1 MCPMVI
7 QSDPCSRTLFEEPDE
22 LGSRDAERVGRRGD
36 LEASRL
42 KLVEGFCQERREI
55 LVLG

>member
-1 MCPMVI
+1 MVI